1 MGMIQSALNH
11 LTLTTIGAGATIAK
25 GISKMKKA
33 EASKAEEV
41 VSNDNAKVE
50 DTGTASLIASMKAYQ
65 SANDMIDQKARAQ
78 FQSAAER
85 LKVLTGGKK

>member
-25 GISKMKKA
+25 GIAKMKK
-33 EASKAEEV
+33 EAGDSEAPK
-41 VSNDNAKVE
+41 VSYDNAKVE

-78 FQSAAER
+78 FKSAAER
-85 LKVLTGGKK
+85 LQVLTGGKK